1 MLPGR
6 APRDNHDPPPIQ
18 TSMNLRS
25 TYALLLALLCSTVL
39 AAQTTTPPT
48 PVPAAPQ
55 PKADEAQVP
64 IPPAPSLSA
73 KSYVLMDF
81 LSGQV
86 LAAKE
91 PEQTLAPASI
101 TKVMT
106 SYIASQELA
115 QGKAKLDDEVFISE
129 KAWRGGGAGTDGSTS
144 FLPVNQKVPLK
155 DLLYGMIIQSGNDAS
170 IALAEHL
177 GGSEE
182 TFVALM
188 NNTAKRLGMTGTHYA
203 NSHGLPAD
211 EHYTTALDVARL
223 SRALIHDYP
232 EDYKIYAVKDFTF
245 NGITQHNR
253 NTLLW
258 RDASIDGIKTGHHSQ
273 AGYCLAAS
281 AKRDDTRLI
290 AVVMGTASEKVRADE
305 AQALL
310 NYGFRF
316 FESHRLYEP
325 GVKVAEPTLW
335 KGDSEKAE
343 LGVGEAAL
351 VTIPRGAYARL
362 KASVDVPKPLMAP
375 LAKGQ
380 SVGRLKVTL
389 DENPV
394 FEAPLVAL
402 RDYPEGGFFKRVGDQ
417 VMLWWG
423 KE

>member
-1 MLPGR
+1 MK
-6 APRDNHDPPPIQ
+6 
-18 TSMNLRS
+18 LRF
-25 TYALLLALLCSTVL
+25 TGALLLALGGIAS
-39 AAQTTTPPT
+39 AAQPQATLPT
-48 PVPAAPQ
+48 PAAQ
-55 PKADEAQVP
+55 PSAADDTQIP
-64 IPPAPSLSA
+64 IPPAPTLSA

-91 PEQTLAPASI
+91 PEQTLAPASL

-106 SYIASQELA
+106 SYVVSQELK
-115 QGKAKLDDEVFISE
+115 QGKVKLDDPVFISE

-144 FLPVNQKVPLK
+144 FLPVNQKVALK

-177 GGSEE
+177 GGTEE

-223 SRALIHDYP
+223 SRALIHDFP

-281 AKRDDTRLI
+281 AKREDTRLI
-290 AVVMGTASEKVRADE
+290 AVVMGTASEKERADE

-316 FESHRLYEP
+316 FESHKLYDA

-343 LGVGEAAL
+343 LGVGEPAL
-351 VTIPRGAYARL
+351 VTIPRGAYGRL
-362 KASVDVPKPLMAP
+362 KASVDVPKPLLAP

-389 DENPV
+389 DDKPV
-394 FEAPLVAL
+394 YEAALVAL
-402 RDYPEGGFFKRVGDQ
+402 KDYPEGGFFKRVGDQ
-417 VMLWWG
+417 MMLWWG